1 VSSDAAQSTPSR
13 RYRPSRA
20 ALLGSSLFLAGS
32 FVTVLSVLLPHSGH
46 VHVGAYWA
54 LAGAQV
60 ALSVILLALPRR
72 LATRTVPAIVVV
84 AGVASVSFAVLM
96 NGERDGGPALLNEL
110 FYVWP
115 ALYVGYFF
123 GRWGVAA
130 AVALIGVV
138 YAGVLTNL
146 GLGIEASVTR
156 WLVVVSVSCGAAA
169 LLRALRSQVDRLLGQ
184 LRETA
189 RTDSL
194 TGVLNRRGFEEV
206 CRDALRDADGDRP
219 CTLLLGDIDHFKALN
234 DRSGHA
240 AGDEALAK
248 VARALADACR
258 PQDSVGR
265 VGGEE
270 FAILL
275 PATPVHV
282 AFVIAERMRRDV
294 RRADVTMSFG
304 VATAPEHGESL
315 DELMRA
321 ADAALYDAKARGRDR
336 TAAFEPGG
344 EMPTWF
350 VGAIAPGAVR

>member
-1 VSSDAAQSTPSR
+1 M
-13 RYRPSRA
+13 
-20 ALLGSSLFLAGS
+20 LGSSLFLAGS
-32 FVTVLSVLLPHSGH
+32 FVTALSLLLPHSEYVDERG
-46 VHVGAYWA
+46 YWI
-54 LAGAQV
+54 LAGAQI
-60 ALSVILLALPRR
+60 ALSALLLAIPRSF
-72 LATRTVPAIVVV
+72 ATRTIPAIVVV
-84 AGVASVSFAVLM
+84 AGIASVSFAVLM
-96 NGERDGGPALLNEL
+96 NGERDGGSALLNEL

-123 GRWGVAA
+123 GRRGVAVS
-130 AVALIGVV
+130 VALIAVA
-138 YAGVLTNL
+138 YAGVLVNL
-146 GLGIEASVTR
+146 GLATGVSVSR
-156 WLVVVSVSCGAAA
+156 WLVVVTVACGAAT

-194 TGVLNRRGFEEV
+194 TEVLNRRGFEEA
-206 CRDALRDADGDRP
+206 CRDALLGADGDRP

-234 DRSGHA
+234 DHSGHA
-240 AGDEALAK
+240 AGDQALVS
-248 VARALADACR
+248 VARVLEDACR

-275 PATPVHV
+275 PATPVHE
-282 AFVIAERMRRDV
+282 AFVIAERLRREV

-304 VATAPEHGESL
+304 VATAPEHGASL
-315 DELMRA
+315 DDLMRA

-344 EMPTWF
+344 GMPTWF
-350 VGAIAPGAVR
+350 ASDFAPDAAR